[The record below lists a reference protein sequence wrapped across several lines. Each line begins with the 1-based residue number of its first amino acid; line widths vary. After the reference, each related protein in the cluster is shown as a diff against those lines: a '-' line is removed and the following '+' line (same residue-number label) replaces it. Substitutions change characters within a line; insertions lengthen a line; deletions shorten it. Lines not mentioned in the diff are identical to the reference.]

1 MAVETNGRTQ
11 ERQDPR
17 TFTEVFDG
25 ICANVRRAIR
35 GKDDV
40 IALVV
45 TCMVARGH
53 LLLEDVPG
61 VGKTSLSKA
70 LARSIDAD
78 FRRVQFTPDLL
89 PSDVLGTS
97 VWSQADGTFEFRPG
111 PVFTQLLLGDEINRA
126 SPKTQ
131 SALLEAMAEEQVTVD
146 GATYRLQRPFMV
158 MATQNPLEHHGTFP
172 LPESQLDRFLMKL
185 SIGYPS
191 TVDEMDLLREVDHD
205 EVLAQLRPVATA
217 QDVIALGQ
225 AAERV
230 HVAEALTAY
239 LVDLAQRSREASM
252 LRLGVSPRAVLGL
265 LRAARVRAASEGRDY
280 VTPDDVKAL
289 AVPVL
294 AHRIVIGPDS
304 RLSGLSASEAITELL
319 ASTPVPG

>member
-1 MAVETNGRTQ
+1 MTVETNGRSY
-11 ERQDPR
+11 EHRDPR
-17 TFTEVFDG
+17 TFAEVFDG
-25 ICANVRRAIR
+25 ICGNVRRAIR

-40 IALVV
+40 IALTV
-45 TCMVARGH
+45 TCLVARGH

-89 PSDVLGTS
+89 
-97 VWSQADGTFEFRPG
+97 
-111 PVFTQLLLGDEINRA
+111 
-126 SPKTQ
+126 
-131 SALLEAMAEEQVTVD
+131 
-146 GATYRLQRPFMV
+146 
-158 MATQNPLEHHGTFP
+158 
-172 LPESQLDRFLMKL
+172 
-185 SIGYPS
+185 
-191 TVDEMDLLREVDHD
+191 REVDHD
-205 EVLAQLRPVATA
+205 RVLAQLRPVATA
-217 QDVIALGQ
+217 EDVLALGE

-230 HVAEALTAY
+230 YVADALVAY

-265 LRAARVRAASEGRDY
+265 LRAARVRAAADGREF
-280 VTPDDVKAL
+280 VTPDDIKSL

-304 RLSGLSASEAITELL
+304 RLSGLSPDEAVDELL
-319 ASTPVPG
+319 AITPVPG